1 MTLFKRIL
9 REKRLLIVPIAV
21 GLLLNLAAYFFWVRP
36 LARESAGV
44 SGRAAD
50 ARVLVQ
56 AAERDAKAAQAL
68 VSGTSEADQE
78 LSTFYDDVLPSDQ
91 PSARRL
97 TYTSLPALARR
108 MNVKFLER
116 RTDVEPPAKGSR
128 VERLKIRTELQG
140 EYEDLRQFIFQL
152 ESAPEFVIIDDV
164 ALSQNDPAKP
174 LTLTIELSTYYRLDA
189 NGR

>member
-9 REKRLLIVPIAV
+9 SEKRLLIVPIAV

-50 ARVLVQ
+50 ARVLLQ

-78 LSTFYDDVLPSDQ
+78 LSTFYDEVLPSDQ

-97 TYTSLPALARR
+97 TYTSLPALARK

-164 ALSQNDPAKP
+164 ALSQNDPDKP